1 MVIIGLTGSIGM
13 GKSTAAD
20 LFRRLGVPVHDADAE
35 IHRLLRDDRG
45 AIAAVGR
52 AFPGSVVGG
61 RVDRRKL
68 GAMVF
73 GRKPALKKLEAIL
86 HPLARRG
93 ADRFLARHARAH
105 ARVVVLDIPLLFETG
120 GGTRVDH
127 VVVVTAPA
135 FLQRQR
141 VLRRPGMSVER
152 FEDVL
157 ALQIPDAYKRKHA
170 DTVVATGLGKRP
182 SLRHLRQV
190 IQNQLRARG
199 RAWRPG
205 YSQRGGHQHA

>member
-73 GRKPALKKLEAIL
+73 GRKPALKNSKRSCI
-86 HPLARRG
+86 RWRG
-93 ADRFLARHARAH
+93 AAPTGSWRAMRAR

>member
-20 LFRRLGVPVHDADAE
+20 LFRKLGVPVHDADAE
-35 IHRLLRDDRG
+35 IHRLLRCDRG
-45 AIAAVGR
+45 AVAAVGR
-52 AFPGSVVGG
+52 AFPGTVVRGQ
-61 RVDRRKL
+61 VDRRKL
-68 GAMVF
+68 GAKVF
-73 GRKPALKKLEAIL
+73 GRKAALKKLEGIL

-93 ADRFLARHARAH
+93 AERFLTRHARART
-105 ARVVVLDIPLLFETG
+105 RVVVLDIPLLFETG
-120 GGTRVDH
+120 GAKRVDH
-127 VVVVTAPA
+127 VAVVTAPA

-157 ALQIPDAYKRKHA
+157 AVQVADAYKRKHA
-170 DTVVATGLGKRP
+170 DTVIVTGLSKR
-182 SLRHLRQV
+182 STLRALRQV
-190 IQNQLRARG
+190 IHNQGRTRG

-205 YSQRGGHQHA
+205 YSQSVGTQHA

>member
-13 GKSTAAD
+13 GKSTAANI
-20 LFRRLGVPVHDADAE
+20 LRRLGVPVHDADAE
-35 IHRLLRDDRG
+35 IHRLLRGDRG

-52 AFPGSVVGG
+52 AFPGSVVRGQ
-61 RVDRRKL
+61 VDRRKL
-68 GAMVF
+68 GALVF
-73 GRKPALKKLEAIL
+73 GRKAALKKLEAIL

-93 ADRFLARHARAH
+93 ADRFLARQARARR
-105 ARVVVLDIPLLFETG
+105 RVVVLDIPLLFETG
-120 GGTRVDH
+120 GGRRVDH
-127 VVVVTAPA
+127 VAVVTAPA

-157 ALQIPDAYKRKHA
+157 ALQVADAYKRKHA
-170 DTVVATGLGKRP
+170 DTVIATGLSKR
-182 SLRHLRQV
+182 STLRALRQM
-190 IQNQLRARG
+190 IHNQLRTRG

-205 YSQRGGHQHA
+205 YSQRVGPQHA

>member
-1 MVIIGLTGSIGM
+1 VVIIGLTGSIGM

-35 IHRLLRDDRG
+35 IHRLLRSDRG

-52 AFPGSVVGG
+52 AFPGTVVRGK
-61 RVDRRKL
+61 VDRRKL
-68 GAMVF
+68 GAKVF
-73 GRKPALKKLEAIL
+73 GRKAALKKLEGIL

-93 ADRFLARHARAH
+93 ADRFLARHARA
-105 ARVVVLDIPLLFETG
+105 RRRMVVLDIPLLFETG
-120 GGTRVDH
+120 GRQRVDH
-127 VVVVTAPA
+127 VAVVTAPA

-157 ALQIPDAYKRKHA
+157 ALQTPDAYKRKHA
-170 DTVVATGLGKRP
+170 DTVIVTGLSKR
-182 SLRHLRQV
+182 STLRALRQV
-190 IQNQLRARG
+190 IHNQRRSRG
-199 RAWRPG
+199 SAWRPG
-205 YSQRGGHQHA
+205 YSQRVGHQHA

>member
-13 GKSTAAD
+13 GKSTAAG

-52 AFPGSVVGG
+52 AFPGSVVRGQ
-61 RVDRRKL
+61 VDRRKL

-93 ADRFLARHARAH
+93 ADRFLARHARSRR
-105 ARVVVLDIPLLFETG
+105 RVVVLDIPLLFETG
-120 GGTRVDH
+120 GAGRVDH
-127 VVVVTAPA
+127 IVVVTAPA

-141 VLRRPGMSVER
+141 VLRRPGMSVAR
-152 FEDVL
+152 FADVL
-157 ALQIPDAYKRKHA
+157 ALQTPDAYKRQHA
-170 DTVVATGLGKRP
+170 GTVVATGLGKRP
-182 SLRHLRQV
+182 SLRALRQV
-190 IQNQLRARG
+190 IHTQRRTRG
-199 RAWRPG
+199 FAWRPG
-205 YSQRGGHQHA
+205 YSQRAGHSHA